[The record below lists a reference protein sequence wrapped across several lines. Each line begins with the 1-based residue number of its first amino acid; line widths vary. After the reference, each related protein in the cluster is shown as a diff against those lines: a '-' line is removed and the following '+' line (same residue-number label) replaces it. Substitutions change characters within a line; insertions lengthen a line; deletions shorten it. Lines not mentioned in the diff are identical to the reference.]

1 MHSYMIAINQVQK
14 FNPIIPF
21 SFIPLSSSSFHLHF
35 ILFFFSF
42 LTFFSFPSFLTYP
55 FINLFPSTPF
65 LLFPIPNFCIFS
77 HFSLFPHFSFF
88 LAFFSFFLFSSFLIS
103 FSPSLFSSLFSS
115 SLFLSLLSFSL
126 FPSLFSPSP
135 SLFPSLFS
143 PIPLPFSYLCV
154 VPWVSWNVAWYPKVE
169 SSRAKVYVSKSRNKW
184 FIGLNYVATKQY
196 KWQVLYRFKCMW
208 LQNNISE
215 FVT

>member
-42 LTFFSFPSFLTYP
+42 LTFFSFPYFLTYP

-126 FPSLFSPSP
+126 FPSLFSP
-135 SLFPSLFS
+135 
-143 PIPLPFSYLCV
+143 IPLPFSYLCV

-169 SSRAKVYVSKSRNKW
+169 SSRAKVYVSKSRNKC
-184 FIGLNYVATKQY
+184 FIGLNVCGY
-196 KWQVLYRFKCMW
+196 KT
-208 LQNNISE
+208 I
-215 FVT
+215 